1 MKKFV
6 EPNFFSNLSSE
17 VSHELQRQQLVRKQ
31 ETEAYKNKVISHYK
45 RLQLDQYEQLED
57 ITREL
62 NRLEQEQ
69 ERMKQQIMDQPV
81 IHNVGDSSMNFNLS
95 CNNCNNGQNIRF
107 SNNSKNTC
115 LTTSNNQSFSTDSFL
130 FASYAGN
137 RQKEENLSS
146 SSSSTFQN
154 GEFYSYLELF
164 GCSEDNANN
173 NDGNTTI
180 NNNESSRPIF
190 LRPSASA
197 SASASV
203 STIPHRNYISK
214 TGSGDKIADAWF
226 HRR

>member
-1 MKKFV
+1 MW
-6 EPNFFSNLSSE
+6 NLIFFSNLSSE
-17 VSHELQRQQLVRKQ
+17 VSYELQRQQLVRKQ
-31 ETEAYKNKVISHYK
+31 ETKVYKKNKVISHYK

-69 ERMKQQIMDQPV
+69 ERMKQQIVDQPV
-81 IHNVGDSSMNFNLS
+81 IQNVGDSSMMNFNLS
-95 CNNCNNGQNIRF
+95 CNCNNGQNIGF

-115 LTTSNNQSFSTDSFL
+115 LTTSNNQSFSTDLFL

-164 GCSEDNANN
+164 GCSEDKANN
-173 NDGNTTI
+173 NDGTTTI

-190 LRPSASA
+190 PRPSAS
-197 SASASV
+197 SSASV
-203 STIPHRNYISK
+203 STIPHRNYLSN
-214 TGSGDKIADAWF
+214 TGSGDKIVDAWF